1 MKVNVYIWDLPHRLF
16 HWLLAVSVIAAY
28 ITAQIGG
35 ELIDWHGRLGLFI
48 LGLLVF
54 RIIWGFIGSTHSRF
68 VNFFPTFSRLSAYIK
83 GQWQGIG
90 HNPLGALSVLALLS
104 AVAVQVGTG
113 LFANDDIAFVGPLYN
128 FIEKDL
134 SDKLTGLHS
143 TTFYVLLG
151 FVVLHIIA
159 IIFYKG
165 VKKTDLIKP
174 MLTGHKE
181 LPVVLV
187 ESLPPDQ
194 SVSFSSIRFSLS
206 LVITG
211 VIVWSVSGG
220 INELYA
226 KQSSQNPVV
235 TESTTPTP
243 TQAPASF

>member
-68 VNFFPTFSRLSAYIK
+68 VNFFPTFSRLSDYIK

-113 LFANDDIAFVGPLYN
+113 LFSNDDIAFVGPLYN

-151 FVVLHIIA
+151 FVILHIVA

-181 LPVVLV
+181 LPRAIV
-187 ESLPPDQ
+187 ESLPPAQ
-194 SVSFSSIRFSLS
+194 NLNFSSVRFSLS

-226 KQSSQNPVV
+226 KQSPQNPVV
-235 TESTTPTP
+235 TETTTPK
-243 TQAPASF
+243 QAPASF